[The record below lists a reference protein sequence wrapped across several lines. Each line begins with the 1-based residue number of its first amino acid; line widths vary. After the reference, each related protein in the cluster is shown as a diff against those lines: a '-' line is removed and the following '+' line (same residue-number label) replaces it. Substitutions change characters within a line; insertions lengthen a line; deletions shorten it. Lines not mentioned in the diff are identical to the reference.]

1 MKNSTQHSTK
11 KSPFGLR
18 KKSFLPFF
26 CVPSDMRTRN
36 CFILNANRFRS
47 LLCCLTTFH
56 SYSTAVQKNIR
67 RVDVK
72 KNKIGNKYQ
81 HDWKLQIFYYF
92 IHPDDFCVLKFLA
105 HEHLNQ
111 LPVTMTN
118 K

>member
-1 MKNSTQHSTK
+1 
-11 KSPFGLR
+11 
-18 KKSFLPFF
+18 
-26 CVPSDMRTRN
+26 MRID
-36 CFILNANRFRS
+36 FA
-47 LLCCLTTFH
+47 LCCAALQLFIH
-56 SYSTAVQKNIR
+56 TALLYKKKIR